1 MNIGEG
7 AMVPSLFVSV
17 KLCVGEYYE
26 AKGHFESKESL
37 GKVCVPRHGIHGFQ
51 MVSFRSSQLTGSKQS
66 IYNNLYC
73 AVNRVYSAPEG
84 LVARWSLQ
92 PPTAKEGATRPVSQT
107 KAAWEGTATLFL
119 QPFGGVNGY
128 VVSVWLL

>member
-7 AMVPSLFVSV
+7 AMVSSLFVWV

-51 MVSFRSSQLTGSKQS
+51 NGFVSTFPADGKQ
-66 IYNNLYC
+66 
-73 AVNRVYSAPEG
+73 AVH
-84 LVARWSLQ
+84 LQ
-92 PPTAKEGATRPVSQT
+92 
-107 KAAWEGTATLFL
+107 
-119 QPFGGVNGY
+119 
-128 VVSVWLL
+128 